1 MPQIAATMSPISR
14 TRSIGVFAKALS
26 KPSSSVKT
34 ARISS
39 NDNPATANA
48 FAMQETMV
56 RVAFTLL
63 GPDPGQ
69 QLTRLAQQLGIPG
82 ALGDPFGGD
91 LLIDRLQAGDVRLR
105 R

>member
-1 MPQIAATMSPISR
+1 
-14 TRSIGVFAKALS
+14 
-26 KPSSSVKT
+26 
-34 ARISS
+34 
-39 NDNPATANA
+39 
-48 FAMQETMV
+48 MQETMV

-82 ALGDPFGGD
+82 ALGDPFSGD
-91 LLIDRLQAGDVRLR
+91 LLIDRLQAGDIRLR